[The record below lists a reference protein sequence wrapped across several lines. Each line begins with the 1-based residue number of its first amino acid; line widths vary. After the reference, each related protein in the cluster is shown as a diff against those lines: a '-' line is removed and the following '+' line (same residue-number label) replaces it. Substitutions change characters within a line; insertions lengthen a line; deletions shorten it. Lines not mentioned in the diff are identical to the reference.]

1 MELSERKKKILR
13 TVVEDYIETAEPV
26 GSKAVAG
33 EMDVSSATVRNEMAE
48 LESLGY
54 LEQPHTS
61 AGRVPS
67 PQGYRLYVNELMER
81 HRLSLAETEE
91 INRSLKS
98 RLNQLDKV
106 LADAGQL
113 ASQLTDY
120 PAYSMY
126 AAADM
131 TTIVRFDLIYV
142 DANTFIIV
150 VMLSNNTVKNKL
162 VRLPACVQQETLVK
176 LATVFNASFTNIT
189 EEKITAS
196 LIASTER
203 ALGDTLGLVAV
214 TAGFA
219 IETLTDVKKSQAF
232 VSGASHLLLHPE
244 YRDVGKAQRLMNYLS
259 DGRELLKLA
268 QEKGLMLGGAP
279 DTFMG
284 AGIQTCRRLIDDGF
298 IGDVVGSAA
307 FMICHGHETWHPDP
321 DFYYQYG
328 GGPMF
333 DMGPYYLT
341 ALINLCGGIHSVM
354 SASKKS
360 FEKRMITSQPF
371 AGTPID
377 VNVNTYVAGTIKYDS
392 GAIGTLFTTFD
403 VYYPY
408 QARFEVYGSRG
419 TLFVPDP
426 NGFGGPVK
434 LFRPE
439 DGEVREVPLM
449 YDYKENSRA
458 LGLDDMAVA
467 IRTGREARADYKQT
481 FHVLDLMCAFHDSA
495 NSGAEK
501 KLQKGFVRQP
511 ALEMGYQY

>member
-1 MELSERKKKILR
+1 MKPVNVAMIGVGCISGIYLENITKVFKDIRLIGVCDLVRERAENARQKYGVPKIYDTMYDAFGDPEVELVLNLTRPYEHFE
-13 TVVEDYIETAEPV
+13 V
-26 GSKAVAG
+26 SKAALEAG
-33 EMDVSSATVRNEMAE
+33 KHVYSEKP
-48 LESLGY
+48 LG
-54 LEQPHTS
+54 
-61 AGRVPS
+61 
-67 PQGYRLYVNELMER
+67 
-81 HRLSLAETEE
+81 
-91 INRSLKS
+91 
-98 RLNQLDKV
+98 
-106 LADAGQL
+106 
-113 ASQLTDY
+113 
-120 PAYSMY
+120 
-126 AAADM
+126 
-131 TTIVRFDLIYV
+131 
-142 DANTFIIV
+142 
-150 VMLSNNTVKNKL
+150 
-162 VRLPACVQQETLVK
+162 
-176 LATVFNASFTNIT
+176 
-189 EEKITAS
+189 AS
-196 LIASTER
+196 LEE
-203 ALGDTLGLVAV
+203 GQVLV
-214 TAGFA
+214 
-219 IETLTDVKKSQAF
+219 
-232 VSGASHLLLHPE
+232 
-244 YRDVGKAQRLMNYLS
+244 
-259 DGRELLKLA
+259 KLA

-481 FHVLDLMCAFHDSA
+481 FHVLDAMTGFERSA
-495 NSGAEK
+495 QSGRWVKMSTKFKRRPPMVKTE
-501 KLQKGFVRQP
+501 LKGCLD
-511 ALEMGYQY
+511 A